1 MKAIKK
7 LLFLL
12 LLSYSVLLHAQI
24 EYQIIDNQSKEPISN
39 VLVYY
44 GDNSIYSNVDGSFFL
59 PEELKDGELYLDGLG
74 YEVLKIKVSDIDDYQ
89 IILIK
94 KDQFLDAVVLK
105 GEPIKT
111 KRFKQPPS
119 RKKHW
124 LDGIPHYHGQEYGL
138 FLIKENDRTD
148 VRLTQLT
155 VPIIKKN
162 ADWEQ
167 SNELMKKKPGKKSYP
182 VKSKRLETNFLF
194 RVQFYEMLSDSSF
207 VKLNYPT
214 KDFIVSGKKFKYE
227 LDYSNEEILFPD
239 NGILVSILNMGP
251 CDENGDM
258 LAIPR
263 FKYLERNGNTI
274 KTINNI
280 YDVPLIA
287 LHPKKKNESID
298 YFHSRYSNKA
308 EWSEVS
314 ERQYPRTI
322 GGPMKQLGLGYEL
335 EIFYY

>member
-1 MKAIKK
+1 IKK

-44 GDNSIYSNVDGSFFL
+44 GDNSIYSNVDGLFFL

-94 KDQFLDAVVLK
+94 KDQFLDAVVLN

-182 VKSKRLETNFLF
+182 VKSNRLETNFLF
-194 RVQFYEMLSDSSF
+194 RDQFYGMLSDSSF

-227 LDYSNEEILFPD
+227 LNYSNEEIVFPD

-263 FKYLERNGNTI
+263 FKYLEPNGDTI

-298 YFHSRYSNKA
+298 YFHSRYSDKA

>member
-44 GDNSIYSNVDGSFFL
+44 GGDNSIYSNVDGSFFL

-167 SNELMKKKPGKKSYP
+167 SNELMKKNLARNHILLK
-182 VKSKRLETNFLF
+182 VKDLKLIFCFAFNFMKCF
-194 RVQFYEMLSDSSF
+194 
-207 VKLNYPT
+207 P
-214 KDFIVSGKKFKYE
+214 
-227 LDYSNEEILFPD
+227 ILH
-239 NGILVSILNMGP
+239 L
-251 CDENGDM
+251 
-258 LAIPR
+258 
-263 FKYLERNGNTI
+263 
-274 KTINNI
+274 
-280 YDVPLIA
+280 
-287 LHPKKKNESID
+287 
-298 YFHSRYSNKA
+298 
-308 EWSEVS
+308 
-314 ERQYPRTI
+314 
-322 GGPMKQLGLGYEL
+322 
-335 EIFYY
+335 